1 MYMPTMIRKKGKPT
15 RIFEAIMG
23 SMTAQKVENAPYK
36 SQYMTVNE
44 GDTNKKQNER
54 RIDH

>member
-1 MYMPTMIRKKGKPT
+1 MPTMIRKKGKPT

-36 SQYMTVNE
+36 PQYMTVNE
-44 GDTNKKQNER
+44 GDTNKKKNELV
-54 RIDH
+54 IDR